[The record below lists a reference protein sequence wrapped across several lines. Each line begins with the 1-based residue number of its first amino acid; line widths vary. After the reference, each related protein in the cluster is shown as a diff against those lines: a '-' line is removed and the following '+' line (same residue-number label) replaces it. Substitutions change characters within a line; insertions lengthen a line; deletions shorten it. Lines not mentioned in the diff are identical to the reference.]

1 MSKAAK
7 PKPVYL
13 RFLKDGT
20 TEIPLEKK
28 ILIKRIEKEK
38 YSVQ

>member
-1 MSKAAK
+1 MSKVAK

-28 ILIKRIEKEK
+28 VLVKQIEREK
-38 YSVQ
+38 YLVE